1 MTDLTTTHS
10 VDIGRTT
17 VVKHYRSWDRGEPE
31 REWRTLTLL
40 ARYAPGLAPA
50 PLERTPDPPTVTM
63 ERLPGD
69 PLRGTAVAPGL
80 LPPLAAA
87 VTRFQEAVPRAELEA
102 LPPRLWAPG
111 DILAGVRDKCATA
124 LAEQSGRTAGSGRGS
139 GAGPEPPDDREAAL
153 AAGARWVRNP
163 ALDALVAGEPAAP
176 VLGFADG
183 NLANYLWDGSRIRL
197 VDFESSGRAD
207 RIQELAE
214 IAEHVSV
221 WVDSSLDADALLGHF
236 PLTRPER
243 ARLRDLR
250 RLAALMWLLMLDG
263 DSRTPRPRNPPG
275 TVARQAERLL
285 GLLG

>member
-1 MTDLTTTHS
+1 MRHRPRRAVRTY
-10 VDIGRTT
+10 GR
-17 VVKHYRSWDRGEPE
+17 E
-31 REWRTLTLL
+31 R
-40 ARYAPGLAPA
+40 P
-50 PLERTPDPPTVTM
+50 
-63 ERLPGD
+63 
-69 PLRGTAVAPGL
+69 
-80 LPPLAAA
+80 
-87 VTRFQEAVPRAELEA
+87 
-102 LPPRLWAPG
+102 
-111 DILAGVRDKCATA
+111 
-124 LAEQSGRTAGSGRGS
+124 GS

-263 DSRTPRPRNPPG
+263 DSRTPARATHRAPWPGRQSGCSGCWADRCPAGPRHTG
-275 TVARQAERLL
+275 
-285 GLLG
+285 